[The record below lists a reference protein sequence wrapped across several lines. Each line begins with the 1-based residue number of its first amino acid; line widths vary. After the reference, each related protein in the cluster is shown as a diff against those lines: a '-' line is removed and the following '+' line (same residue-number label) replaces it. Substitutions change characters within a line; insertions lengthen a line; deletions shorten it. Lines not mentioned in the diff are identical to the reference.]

1 MSVYVCYSL
10 TKASNITNICSV
22 SYYRNKT
29 PENRERQRYEIY
41 EQTNFKIRLN
51 DRSRRQ
57 LPQTEHSY

>member
-10 TKASNITNICSV
+10 KSSQYNNFLFRFLR
-22 SYYRNKT
+22 RNKT
-29 PENRERQRYEIY
+29 PVNRERQRYEIY